1 MFSSNVCR
9 IVVQLYWRVFWT
21 ISIKDRQMEFNSIRV
36 DRCIIF
42 IGMISGWRL
51 DLIILYSNKAQGHSV
66 DGYILGGAIC
76 SEY

>member
-1 MFSSNVCR
+1 
-9 IVVQLYWRVFWT
+9 
-21 ISIKDRQMEFNSIRV
+21 MEFNSIRV

-51 DLIILYSNKAQGHSV
+51 DLIILHSNKAQGHSV
-66 DGYILGGAIC
+66 DGYIGGAIC